1 MTTVSPLAQAPTFD
15 CREAFTERL
24 LELAR
29 VDERVVAVCN
39 DSVGSSNLDA
49 FLKEFPKRLINVG
62 IAEQN
67 MVGVGA
73 GLADAG
79 FIPFISAAAPF
90 LTGRA
95 TEQLKVD
102 AGYNNLHMILCGQ
115 SPGIGYGPLG
125 PTHHSIEDLAWT
137 RAITNLRVLVPADPN
152 ETRAAVQWAH
162 DNPGPT
168 YIRVAR
174 HGVPEITSADTP
186 FEAGR
191 AKTLREGTDLTL
203 IGTGITSCQA
213 VIAADVL
220 AERGISARVLDM
232 ASIKPLDEA
241 AVVKAARETGRIV
254 TVEEAVVQGGLGGAV
269 AETVVQKAPVPMRI
283 LGFPGFCPTGDVKFL
298 MNHFGVDA
306 EGIVKAALE
315 LVG

>member
-1 MTTVSPLAQAPTFD
+1 MTTASPLAQAPTFD
-15 CREAFTERL
+15 CRKAFTERL

-29 VDERVVAVCN
+29 ADERVVVVCN

-49 FLKEFPKRLINVG
+49 FMTEFPKRLINVG

-73 GLADAG
+73 GLANAG

-95 TEQLKVD
+95 MEQVKVD

-137 RAITNLRVLVPADPN
+137 RAITNLRVVVPADPN
-152 ETRAAVQWAH
+152 ETRAALQWAYES
-162 DNPGPT
+162 PGPT
-168 YIRVAR
+168 YLRVAR
-174 HGVPEITSADTP
+174 HGVPEITGVVP
-186 FEAGR
+186 FEPGK
-191 AKTLREGTDLTL
+191 AKTLRDGTDLTI

-213 VIAADVL
+213 LIAADIL
-220 AERGISARVLDM
+220 AARGISVRVLDM
-232 ASIKPLDEA
+232 ASIKPLDED
-241 AVVKAARETGRIV
+241 AVVKAARETGKIV

-298 MNHFGVDA
+298 MNRFGIDA
-306 EGIVKAALE
+306 DGIVKAALE

>member
-1 MTTVSPLAQAPTFD
+1 MTTASPLAQAPTFD
-15 CREAFTERL
+15 CRKAFTERL

-29 VDERVVAVCN
+29 ADERVVVVCN

-73 GLADAG
+73 GLANAG
-79 FIPFISAAAPF
+79 FIPVISAAAPF

-137 RAITNLRVLVPADPN
+137 RAITNMRVVVPADPN
-152 ETRAAVQWAH
+152 ETRAALQWAYES
-162 DNPGPT
+162 PGPT
-168 YIRVAR
+168 YLRVAR
-174 HGVPEITSADTP
+174 HGVPEITGAVP
-186 FEAGR
+186 FEPGK
-191 AKTLREGTDLTL
+191 AKTLRDGTDLTI

-213 VIAADVL
+213 LIAADIL
-220 AERGISARVLDM
+220 AARGISARVLDM
-232 ASIKPLDEA
+232 ASIKPLDED
-241 AVVKAARETGRIV
+241 AVVKAARETGKVV

-298 MNHFGVDA
+298 MNRFGIDA